1 MFLKNCFLLRSDP
14 PTSIKELH
22 KVTGLDKSTTI
33 YKSMTPKQINIWEEK
48 VLQIT
53 EIIEKEYKNLFG
65 IYDDKEKFIDI
76 ISGVVLD
83 NDIAENIL
91 NM

>member
-1 MFLKNCFLLRSDP
+1 MR
-14 PTSIKELH
+14 
-22 KVTGLDKSTTI
+22 
-33 YKSMTPKQINIWEEK
+33 PKQINIWEEK

-65 IYDDKEKFIDI
+65 TYYDKEKFIDI
-76 ISGVVLD
+76 ICGVGLD
-83 NDIAENIL
+83 NDTAENIL

>member
-1 MFLKNCFLLRSDP
+1 MR
-14 PTSIKELH
+14 
-22 KVTGLDKSTTI
+22 
-33 YKSMTPKQINIWEEK
+33 PKQINIWEEK

-65 IYDDKEKFIDI
+65 TYYNKEKFIDI
-76 ISGVVLD
+76 ICGVGLD
-83 NDIAENIL
+83 NDTAENIL

>member
-1 MFLKNCFLLRSDP
+1 MR
-14 PTSIKELH
+14 
-22 KVTGLDKSTTI
+22 
-33 YKSMTPKQINIWEEK
+33 PKQINIWEEK

-65 IYDDKEKFIDI
+65 TYYDKEKFIDI
-76 ISGVVLD
+76 ISGVGLD
-83 NDIAENIL
+83 NDTAENIL